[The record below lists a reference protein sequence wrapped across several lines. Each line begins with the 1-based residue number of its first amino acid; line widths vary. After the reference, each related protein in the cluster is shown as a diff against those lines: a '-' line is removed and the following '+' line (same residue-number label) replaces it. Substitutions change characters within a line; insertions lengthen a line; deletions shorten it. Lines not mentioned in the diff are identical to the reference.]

1 LGKLLQVMN
10 SPSLLRAL
18 GHRNFRLFF
27 FGQGVSLIGTWMQ
40 QVAQEWLVFLLTHSP
55 WWLGLVSFA
64 GRIPSFFLA
73 PVAGV
78 LVDRWNRHRL
88 VLVTQSLSMLQ
99 AFLLAWLTAQEL
111 VAVWQ
116 LVVLS
121 IFLGLVNAFDIT
133 ARQAFL
139 TEMVERR
146 EDLANAIAMNSMLVN
161 GARMVGPAVA
171 GLLLAWA
178 GVPVCFLVN
187 GLSFVAVL
195 AALMGMKVQPRPPA
209 AQRQHLLH
217 ELWEGVTYAFGF
229 GPIRALLLL
238 LSLVSLM
245 GMSYLVLLPLF
256 ATDVLGG
263 GAETLGLLTAGP
275 GVGALMAALFLA
287 SRKTVLGLGRWIAA
301 TPGVAGLGLL
311 AFSAS
316 HTVWLSWLFLVLVGF
331 ATMVQTA
338 STNTVLQTIVEEDKR
353 GRVMSFYTMA
363 FIGAGPLGNLL
374 AGFLADIVGAPN
386 MVRLGAVCCLLGSVV
401 FGAGLPNLRKR
412 IRPIYV
418 RMGILPQIATGIEAA
433 TELVAPPKAALE
445 RAPAGEP
452 GSEASG
458 GST

>member
-1 LGKLLQVMN
+1 VGWAKLCQALT
-10 SPSLLRAL
+10 SASLIRAL
-18 GHRNFRLFF
+18 GNRSFRLFF

-88 VLVTQSLSMLQ
+88 VLVTQTLSMLQ

-146 EDLANAIAMNSMLVN
+146 EDLANAIALNSMLVN
-161 GARMVGPAVA
+161 GARMVGPAIA
-171 GLLLAWA
+171 GLLLAQA
-178 GVPVCFLVN
+178 GVAVCFLVN
-187 GLSFVAVL
+187 GFSFVSVL
-195 AALMGMKVQPRPPA
+195 AALLGMRVQPRSA
-209 AQRQHLLH
+209 APQRQHLLH
-217 ELWEGVTYAFGF
+217 ELREGATYALGF
-229 GPIRALLLL
+229 APIRALLLL

-245 GMSYLVLLPLF
+245 GMSYLVLLPIF

-263 GAETLGLLTAGP
+263 NAATLGLLTAGP
-275 GVGALMAALFLA
+275 GVGALIAAVFLA
-287 SRKTVLGLGRWIAA
+287 SRKTVLGLGKWIAA
-301 TPGVAGLGLL
+301 APGVAGLGLL

-316 HTVWLSWLFLVLVGF
+316 QTVWLSWLFLVLVGF

-338 STNTVLQTIVEEDKR
+338 STNTVLQTIVDEDKR
-353 GRVMSFYTMA
+353 GRVMSFYIMA

-374 AGFLADIVGAPN
+374 AGFLAGVLGAPN
-386 MVRLGAVCCLLGSVV
+386 MVRLGAVCCLLGSAV
-401 FGAGLPNLRKR
+401 FGAGLPKLRQR

-418 RMGILPQIATGIEAA
+418 RMGILPQIARGIGAA
-433 TELVAPPKAALE
+433 TEPAAPSDTPIE
-445 RAPAGEP
+445 RSPT
-452 GSEASG
+452 EATG
-458 GST
+458 R